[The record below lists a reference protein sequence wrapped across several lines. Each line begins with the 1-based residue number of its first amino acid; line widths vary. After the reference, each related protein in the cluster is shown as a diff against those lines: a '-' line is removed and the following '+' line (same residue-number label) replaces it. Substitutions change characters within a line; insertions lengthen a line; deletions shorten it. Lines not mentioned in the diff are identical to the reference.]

1 MSGIPKGALWV
12 RMPRFIGDGILIA
25 QSLEPLRQAGH
36 PLVAWGPERVVDLYR
51 GSSAFSAIHPDEPS
65 GRNVLVLARTL
76 RRHRASGVLSLA
88 RSLRPLLAGWLARVP
103 LRIGWEEGG
112 GRHIATHSAPFW
124 ELSLH
129 HFDRYQALVGRA
141 FPGLPP
147 AAPRPFR
154 LRAEAE
160 AAAATRVSDLG
171 IGSGFVACA
180 LGAHGWNKRL
190 GAGPWTALL
199 RGLEAEGL
207 AAVPSALNQVGAL
220 GLAETA
226 AFLRHARGLVG
237 NDSALAH
244 LAAAVGCPAVV
255 AFGPTRPEWTAP
267 RGAAV
272 RIVRRDDLPCLPCA
286 VHGCTTPGH
295 PCMQDLPA
303 ERLLAPLREILLSRP
318 GAGDQA
324 HP

>member
-76 RRHRASGVLSLA
+76 RRHQASGVLSLA

-112 GRHIATHSAPFW
+112 GRRIAPHSAPFW

-154 LRAEAE
+154 LRAEA
-160 AAAATRVSDLG
+160 AA
-171 IGSGFVACA
+171 
-180 LGAHGWNKRL
+180 
-190 GAGPWTALL
+190 AGPWTALL

-244 LAAAVGCPAVV
+244 LTAAVGCPAVV

-272 RIVRRDDLPCLPCA
+272 RVVRREDLPCLPCA

>member
-76 RRHRASGVLSLA
+76 RRHQASGVLSLA

-112 GRHIATHSAPFW
+112 GRRIAPHSAPFW

-154 LRAEAE
+154 LWAE
-160 AAAATRVSDLG
+160 AAA
-171 IGSGFVACA
+171 
-180 LGAHGWNKRL
+180 
-190 GAGPWTALL
+190 AGPWTALL

-244 LAAAVGCPAVV
+244 LTAAVGCPAVV

-272 RIVRRDDLPCLPCA
+272 RVVRREDLPCLPCA